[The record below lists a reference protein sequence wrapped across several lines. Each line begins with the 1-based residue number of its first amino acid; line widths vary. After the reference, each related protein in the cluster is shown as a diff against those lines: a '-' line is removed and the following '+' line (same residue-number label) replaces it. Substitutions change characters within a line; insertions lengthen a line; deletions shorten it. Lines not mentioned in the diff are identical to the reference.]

1 MPGQELVNLIRVG
14 IDQQAVAHAA
24 GLMKIF
30 LRPNDPKRNQRFT
43 EGVRKLAASHR
54 AACDLLLAA
63 AQQPEEPSEV

>member
-1 MPGQELVNLIRVG
+1 MNLIRVG
-14 IDQQAVAHAA
+14 IDQQTVAHA